1 MVVFVTHLEATFF
14 KQPPNFVCLLLQ
26 GGGNAE
32 YVTCPESQM
41 MPIPANLDFTQAAA
55 IPEVWITAFQLL
67 HTIGESEGLR
77 TMVSENNGGSG
88 MGMTVATGC
97 LSIDHIGRGS
107 THCR

>member
-1 MVVFVTHLEATFF
+1 MVGVGFVTHLEAPFF
-14 KQPPNFVCLLLQ
+14 FLKLPLNFVCSLLQ

-67 HTIGESEGLR
+67 HTIGESEG
-77 TMVSENNGGSG
+77 
-88 MGMTVATGC
+88 
-97 LSIDHIGRGS
+97 
-107 THCR
+107 